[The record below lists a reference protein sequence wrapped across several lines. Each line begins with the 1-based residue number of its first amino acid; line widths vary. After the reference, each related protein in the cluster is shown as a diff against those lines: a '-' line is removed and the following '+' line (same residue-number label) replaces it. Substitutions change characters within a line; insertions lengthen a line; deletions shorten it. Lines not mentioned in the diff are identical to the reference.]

1 MITHSQAAWGFV
13 PSPRNL
19 FWHKDLKRPSFPCLE
34 RMGQGEISS
43 LAAGMLGPHPPLG
56 TGTGAGTHQV
66 SLYFQVLLWCLISPG
81 HPDLS
86 S

>member
-1 MITHSQAAWGFV
+1 MERWKVITPSQAAQGLV
-13 PSPRNL
+13 PSPRDL
-19 FWHKDLKRPSFPCLE
+19 LWHEDPKRPYFPCPE

-66 SLYFQVLLWCLISPG
+66 SLYFQVLS
-81 HPDLS
+81 
-86 S
+86 